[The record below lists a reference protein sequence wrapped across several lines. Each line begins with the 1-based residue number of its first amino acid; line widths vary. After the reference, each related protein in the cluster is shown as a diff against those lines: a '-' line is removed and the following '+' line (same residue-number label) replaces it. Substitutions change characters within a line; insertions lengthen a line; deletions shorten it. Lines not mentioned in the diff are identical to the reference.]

1 MALTSF
7 KEWQRGEI
15 YRNSAAKLNAILL
28 EAERQGITVQK
39 LWSFHVLPLLKEAKS
54 DDVSW
59 LLSEV
64 ENQLNPN
71 EVEKNVA
78 RLMGFG
84 AKPNVTYPRDEIV
97 NRLGGRVAGL
107 RAIADM
113 VKAGRA
119 KLEMRPNGKSMFSLI
134 GGNQDNSQMPPE
146 MPQQLPVAKRLQND
160 PAMDK
165 KIGEITKGVIDP
177 LRQQFE
183 RMMKQ
188 FLDSAKHNNF
198 SNNPKYAAIAHQ
210 LIQKLY
216 DKVMPAANS
225 ALSPMWRKADP
236 GEKTGYQDQYAQA
249 RSRHNADFRRPQ

>member
-1 MALTSF
+1 MALASF
-7 KEWQRGEI
+7 KEWQTGEI
-15 YRNSAAKLNAILL
+15 HRQSAAKLNAILL
-28 EAERQGITVQK
+28 EADRQGISVQK
-39 LWSFHVLPLLKEAKS
+39 LWSFHFLPLLKEVTT
-54 DDVSW
+54 DDANW

-64 ENQLNPN
+64 EDQLNPD
-71 EVEKNVA
+71 EVEKNIA
-78 RLMGFG
+78 RLVGFG

-119 KLEMRPNGKSMFSLI
+119 KLEVRPNGKAMFSII
-134 GGNQDNSQMPPE
+134 GDNPISTPMPPE
-146 MPQQLPVAKRLQND
+146 MQQTQVAQRVQND
-160 PAMDK
+160 PVMDK

-225 ALSPMWRKADP
+225 ALSPMWRKADQ
-236 GEKTGYQDQYAQA
+236 GEKTGYSDQYAQA
-249 RSRHNADFRRPQ
+249 RAQHNADFRRPQ